1 MDHNKEH
8 LDRILIQDLKLSCII
23 GINEDERLNQQDIII
38 NIILYADLSG
48 PCKSDDINDTVNYK
62 ELKDSLVSMIKDSS
76 YYLIEGLVD
85 QIARLC
91 LEIPLVEKVRVRV
104 DKPFALTY
112 TRGVSVEITRT
123 RSDYSSR
130 DENP

>member
-1 MDHNKEH
+1 MDHKKER

-62 ELKDSLVSMIKDSS
+62 ELKDSLVSMIKNSS

-91 LEIPLVEKVRVRV
+91 LEKSLVEKVTVRI
-104 DKPFALTY
+104 DKPLALTY
-112 TRGVSVEITRT
+112 ARAVSVEITRT
-123 RSDYSSR
+123 RDDYSSR